1 MSGYLPVFTSPE
13 GERAT
18 MAAYEEVL
26 ACWDADVEELDV
38 PTRFGMTHV
47 IASGPTDAPVLV
59 LLHAYFATAMSW
71 YRAVGPLSASFRVL
85 AVDVLGDA
93 NRSRPTRPIASLDDS
108 AAWFTDLL
116 DGLGAQSV
124 HLVGNSFGGFI
135 AVEYARR
142 LPGRVESLALI
153 GPAAT
158 FHGMRPFYTHMFAPK
173 AAYLMMPWLPGQTRA
188 MDHAV
193 NWMRAGL
200 PPDPAWED
208 LFRSVMTHGRSGIRI
223 FPRVYTARE
232 LAQVRAR
239 TLLIL
244 GDHERVYPPDQAA
257 QAARRLMPG
266 IDVQLVADA
275 HHITALSQPE
285 RVSEIL
291 LRFMADHAN

>member
-26 ACWDADVEELDV
+26 ACWAADVEELDV

-59 LLHAYFATAMSW
+59 LLHAYFATAMAW
-71 YRAVGPLSASFRVL
+71 YRAVGPLSTSYRVM

-93 NRSRPTRPIASLDDS
+93 NRSRPTCAIASLDDS

-142 LPGRVESLALI
+142 IPDRVESLALI

-158 FHGMRPFYTHMFAPK
+158 FHGMRPFYAHMFAPK
-173 AAYLMMPWLPGQTRA
+173 ATYLMMPWLPGQTRA

-193 NWMRAGL
+193 DWMRAGL
-200 PPDPAWED
+200 PRDPVWEA
-208 LFRSVMTHGRSGIRI
+208 LFRCVMMHGRSGIRI
-223 FPRVYTARE
+223 FPRVYTATE
-232 LAQVRAR
+232 LEQVTAR

-257 QAARRLMPG
+257 HAARRLMPG

-291 LRFMADHAN
+291 LRFMADHAS

>member
-1 MSGYLPVFTSPE
+1 MSGYLSAFTSPE

-18 MAAYEEVL
+18 LEAYEVVL
-26 ACWDADVEELDV
+26 ASWSADYEEFDV
-38 PTRFGMTHV
+38 PTRFGSTHV
-47 IASGPTDAPVLV
+47 IASGPPGAPVLV

-93 NRSRPTRPIASLDDS
+93 NKSRPTRPITSSDDS

-116 DGLGAQSV
+116 DGLGAEAV

-135 AVEYARR
+135 AVEHARR
-142 LPGRVESLALI
+142 LPDRVETLALI

-158 FHGMRPFYTHMFAPK
+158 FHRMRPFYTHMFVPK
-173 AAYLMMPWLPGQTRA
+173 AAYLMMPWLPGRARA

-193 NWMRAGL
+193 EWMLAGL
-200 PPDPAWED
+200 PADPLWEA
-208 LFRSVMTHGRSGIRI
+208 LFCSVMMHGRSSIRI
-223 FPRVYTARE
+223 FPRVYTAAE
-232 LAQVRAR
+232 LAQVRSR

-257 QAARRLMPG
+257 QAAQRLMSG
-266 IDVQLVADA
+266 IEVQHVADA
-275 HHITALSQPE
+275 HHITALAQPD
-285 RVSEIL
+285 RVTEIL
-291 LRFMADHAN
+291 LRFTSDRST